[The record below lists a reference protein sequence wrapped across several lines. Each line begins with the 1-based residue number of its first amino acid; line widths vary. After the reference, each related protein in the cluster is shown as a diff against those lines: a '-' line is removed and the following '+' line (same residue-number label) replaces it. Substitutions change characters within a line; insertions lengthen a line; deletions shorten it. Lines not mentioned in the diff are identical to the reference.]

1 MAAPAPFS
9 STRSHPSNPVT
20 HLSTDMPSD
29 PSKNLIEPVTNP
41 VNDEIDL
48 GELLDVLADNKKLIL
63 IIIFITCF
71 IGAAISFMSRPIY
84 RADSLLQIKEN
95 SQSMVEQLDSL
106 SSFFE
111 TKTPVQAEIELIK
124 SRMILGKTI
133 KNLHLDIVAAPK
145 FFPLIG
151 EAAARWLQR
160 LNGSDALSDSLFGLS
175 HYAWGGEAI
184 QVDTFEVPESW
195 KNEEIILQSLGK
207 NRFKLIYQ
215 DEAFLEGEVG
225 KLATRQLEGYLQP
238 VKIFVTY
245 LQSHPD
251 TMFTLTRR
259 SKGEAIRRLKEVLS
273 ITEIGKGTGILEL
286 AIESDDRKKAV
297 QIVNEIAN
305 TYLQQNVEQKSAE
318 SQKTLEFL
326 EKQLPALKEQLET
339 ATSALNDYRIRKG
352 SINLDLETQNI
363 LTGTVEL
370 NTQITLLQQKRDE
383 LRQKFTESHP
393 NIIAIDKQI
402 SRLQAQINNVDKKI
416 EGLPETQQIILRL
429 SRDVEVN
436 AELYTTLLNH
446 AQTIR
451 VAKAGTVGNVRIIDY
466 AMPPDLPVKPRKILI
481 MGIALMTGLI
491 LGIIIAFIR
500 KTLSHGVQDPNIIEK
515 SLNIPVYATVQYSK
529 SQKLIE
535 KKLKNEPI
543 SSDHSPLLLALESKE
558 DLAMESLRSLRTTLH
573 FAFLEAHNNIVMITG
588 PSPGIGKTFIS
599 ANLAVTMA
607 DAGKKVLL
615 IDGDLR
621 RGNIHKHMRLSR
633 ENGLSELISQSIDL
647 NDAIKPVPEAAIDFI
662 PTGKVPPNPSELLL
676 HERFSQL
683 LETVSNQYDL
693 VIIDSPPILAAT
705 DAAIIG
711 RLASVTLMVAR
722 SGTHPLRELEQSV
735 KKLVQAG
742 VNLKGVIFNGIPETS
757 SRHRYGQYVYQYDY
771 RSKER

>member
-1 MAAPAPFS
+1 MPPDS
-9 STRSHPSNPVT
+9 SRNLTEPLPS
-20 HLSTDMPSD
+20 
-29 PSKNLIEPVTNP
+29 P

-48 GELLDVLADNKKLIL
+48 GQLLDILADNKKLIL
-63 IIIFITCF
+63 VITFITCL
-71 IGAAISFMSRPIY
+71 IGAAISFLSNPIY
-84 RADSLLQIKEN
+84 KADSLLQIKEN
-95 SQSMVEQLDSL
+95 GQSMVEQLDSL
-106 SSFFE
+106 SNFFE
-111 TKTPVQAEIELIK
+111 TKTPIQAEIELIK

-133 KNLHLDIVAAPK
+133 KNLHLDIVSAPK

-151 EAAARWLQR
+151 SAAARWSQR
-160 LNGSDALSDSLFGLS
+160 LNGDDALSTPPFGLA

-184 QVDTFEVPESW
+184 QVDTLEVPENW
-195 KNEEIILQSLGK
+195 RNEEIILRATGENQ
-207 NRFKLIYQ
+207 FKLIYQ
-215 DEAFLEGEVG
+215 DEVFLEGEVG
-225 KLATRQLEGYLQP
+225 KLAVKQPKGYLQP

-245 LQSHPD
+245 LRSRPD
-251 TMFTLTRR
+251 TLFTLTRR
-259 SKGEAIRRLKEVLS
+259 SKGEAIRRLKETLS

-286 AIESDDRKKAV
+286 AIESGDRKEAV
-297 QIVNEIAN
+297 RIVNEIAN

-318 SQKTLEFL
+318 SQKTLVFL

-370 NTQITLLQQKRDE
+370 NTQVTLLQQKRDE

-393 NIIAIDKQI
+393 NVIAIDKQI
-402 SRLQAQINNVDKKI
+402 SRLQAQINAFDRKI
-416 EGLPETQQIILRL
+416 GGLPETQQIILRL

-451 VAKAGTVGNVRIIDY
+451 IAKAGTVGNARIIDY
-466 AMPPDLPVKPRKILI
+466 AMLPDLPVKPKKILI
-481 MGIALMTGLI
+481 MGAALIAGLMM
-491 LGIIIAFIR
+491 GIVITFIR
-500 KTLSHGVQDPNIIEK
+500 KSLSYGIKDPSIIENF
-515 SLNIPVYATVQYSK
+515 LNIPVYATIQYSK
-529 SQKLIE
+529 YQKLIE
-535 KKLKNEPI
+535 KKLKSEPI
-543 SSDHSPLLLALESKE
+543 SSNHSPLLLALENKE

-573 FAFLEAHNNIVMITG
+573 FAFLEAHNNIVMVTG
-588 PSPGIGKTFIS
+588 PSPGIGKTFVS
-599 ANLAVTMA
+599 TNLAVTMA

-621 RGNIHKHMRLSR
+621 RGNIHKHMRINR
-633 ENGLSELISQSIDL
+633 ENGLSELISRPIDL
-647 NDAIKPVPEAAIDFI
+647 SDAIRSIPQAAIDFI

-683 LETVSNQYDL
+683 LNTVSNQYDL

-711 RLASVTLMVAR
+711 RLASVTLMAVKA
-722 SGTHPLRELEQSV
+722 GTHPLRELEQSV

-742 VNLKGVIFNGIPETS
+742 VNLKGVIFNGIPEIS
-757 SRHRYGQYVYQYDY
+757 SRHKYGQYVYQYDY
-771 RSKER
+771 RSKKR

>member
-1 MAAPAPFS
+1 MEPATGQTS
-9 STRSHPSNPVT
+9 
-20 HLSTDMPSD
+20 
-29 PSKNLIEPVTNP
+29 
-41 VNDEIDL
+41 DEIDL

-63 IIIFITCF
+63 VITFITCL
-71 IGAAISFMSRPIY
+71 IGAAISFISRPIY
-84 RADSLLQIKEN
+84 KTDSLLQIKEN
-95 SQSMVEQLDSL
+95 GQSMVQQLDSL
-106 SSFFE
+106 SNFFE

-133 KNLHLDIVAAPK
+133 RNLHLDIVAAPK

-151 EAAARWLQR
+151 DAVARWLQR
-160 LNGSDALSDSLFGLS
+160 FNGSDALSSPPFGLS

-184 QVDTFEVPESW
+184 QVDTLEVPESW
-195 KNEEIILQSLGK
+195 KNEEIILQAINESQ
-207 NRFKLIYQ
+207 FKLIYQ
-215 DEAFLEGEVG
+215 DEVFLEGEVG
-225 KLATRQLEGYLQP
+225 KLAVKQPEGYLQP

-245 LQSHPD
+245 LQSRPD

-259 SKGEAIRRLKEVLS
+259 SKGEAIRRLKEALS

-286 AIESDDRKKAV
+286 AIESDDRKEAV
-297 QIVNEIAN
+297 RIVNEIAN

-326 EKQLPALKEQLET
+326 EKQLPSLKEQLET

-370 NTQITLLQQKRDE
+370 NTQVTLLQQKRDE

-393 NIIAIDKQI
+393 NVIAIDKQI
-402 SRLQAQINNVDKKI
+402 SRLQAQINAFDKKI
-416 EGLPETQQIILRL
+416 GGLPETQQIILRL

-466 AMPPDLPVKPRKILI
+466 AMLPDLPIKPRKILI
-481 MGIALMTGLI
+481 MGVALMAGLMI
-491 LGIIIAFIR
+491 GIIITFIR
-500 KTLSHGVQDPNIIEK
+500 KSLSYGIKDPGIIEK
-515 SLNIPVYATVQYSK
+515 SLGIPVYATVQYSK

-535 KKLKNEPI
+535 KKLKSEPL
-543 SSDHSPLLLALESKE
+543 SGNHSPLLLALESKE

-599 ANLAVTMA
+599 ANLAITMA

-647 NDAIKPVPEAAIDFI
+647 NDAIKSIPQAAIDFI

-676 HERFSQL
+676 HERFGQL

-711 RLASVTLMVAR
+711 RLASVTLMAVRA
-722 SGTHPLRELEQSV
+722 GTHPLRELEQSV

-742 VNLKGVIFNGIPETS
+742 VNLKGVIFNGIPETL

-771 RSKER
+771 RSKKR